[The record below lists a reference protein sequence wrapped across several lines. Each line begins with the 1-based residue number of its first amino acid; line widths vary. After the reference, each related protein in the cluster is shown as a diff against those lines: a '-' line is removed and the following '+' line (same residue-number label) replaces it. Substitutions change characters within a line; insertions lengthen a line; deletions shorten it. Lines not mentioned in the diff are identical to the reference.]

1 MTAEPVGAHACGRQ
15 LFNPSANDL
24 MANGLGGSVS
34 TSLFV
39 DNQRDAVIPMTGV
52 CLIVKGLI

>member
-1 MTAEPVGAHACGRQ
+1 MHAVDSC
-15 LFNPSANDL
+15 LTTSASAL

-52 CLIVKGLI
+52 CLIVKGLT